1 LADRTLV
8 QDLAAKVAAIA
19 NDCFDR
25 PAAERLRQLG
35 AELEQLL
42 AALPQPDQ
50 LAGLPSDQIET
61 DSKSAQ

>member
-1 LADRTLV
+1 LADHSLL
-8 QDLAAKVAAIA
+8 QDLAAKVSAIA

-42 AALPQPDQ
+42 AGVPVPDQ
-50 LAGLPSDQIET
+50 VET
-61 DSKSAQ
+61 DTKSV

>member
-1 LADRTLV
+1 M
-8 QDLAAKVAAIA
+8 QELAAKVTAIA

-42 AALPQPDQ
+42 AALPAPDQ
-50 LAGLPSDQIET
+50 LAGLPADQIEP